1 MPSLRSQPGG
11 SGDLYQSAIKHNNTM
26 GQFKKDYDRIETVKG
41 NDAFLVEDSLDG
53 KVKYATPSQIN
64 AMFSKFVAD
73 IETAVEKAAVASTKA
88 AAAAASAEAA
98 AASKTESVEA
108 KAAAAASAAAA
119 AASAAEANAAL
130 ASAVKK
136 AGDDMRTLAEAL
148 TLKRLMSGRLTVP
161 HLSVDKLDVWKE
173 NNIVQKGMGAPK
185 TIPLD
190 AGRLYVDVENDVL
203 YKSKNNSTVGDW
215 SNK

>member
-1 MPSLRSQPGG
+1 
-11 SGDLYQSAIKHNNTM
+11 M

-64 AMFSKFVAD
+64 AMFSKLVAD
-73 IETAVEKAAVASTKA
+73 IETAVEKAALASTKA

-108 KAAAAASAAAA
+108 KTAAAASAAAA

-136 AGDDMRTLAEAL
+136 AGDEMRTLAEAL
-148 TLKRLMSGRLTVP
+148 TQHDQRLLTIERTLKRLMSGRLTVP

>member
-1 MPSLRSQPGG
+1 
-11 SGDLYQSAIKHNNTM
+11 M

-73 IETAVEKAAVASTKA
+73 IETAVEKAALASTKA

-108 KAAAAASAAAA
+108 KTAAAASAAAA

-136 AGDDMRTLAEAL
+136 AGDEMRTLAEAL
-148 TLKRLMSGRLTVP
+148 TQHDQRLLTIERTLKRLMSGRLTVP

>member
-1 MPSLRSQPGG
+1 M
-11 SGDLYQSAIKHNNTM
+11 
-26 GQFKKDYDRIETVKG
+26 
-41 NDAFLVEDSLDG
+41 
-53 KVKYATPSQIN
+53 KYATPSQIN

-73 IETAVEKAAVASTKA
+73 IETAVEKAALASTKA
-88 AAAAASAEAA
+88 AAAAAAAEAA

-108 KAAAAASAAAA
+108 KTAAAASAAAA

-136 AGDDMRTLAEAL
+136 AGDEMRTLAEAL
-148 TLKRLMSGRLTVP
+148 TQHDQRLLTIERTLKRLMSGRLTVP

-190 AGRLYVDVENDVL
+190 AGRLYVDVENDIL

>member
-1 MPSLRSQPGG
+1 M
-11 SGDLYQSAIKHNNTM
+11 YQSAIKHNNTM

-41 NDAFLVEDSLDG
+41 NDAFLVEDSSDG

-73 IETAVEKAAVASTKA
+73 IETAAEKAALASTKA

-108 KAAAAASAAAA
+108 KTAAAASAAAA

-136 AGDDMRTLAEAL
+136 AGDEMRTLAEAL
-148 TLKRLMSGRLTVP
+148 TQHDQRLLTIERTLKRLMSGRLTVP

>member
-1 MPSLRSQPGG
+1 
-11 SGDLYQSAIKHNNTM
+11 M

-73 IETAVEKAAVASTKA
+73 IETAVEKAALASTKA

-108 KAAAAASAAAA
+108 KTAAAASAAAA

-136 AGDDMRTLAEAL
+136 AGDEMRTLAEAL
-148 TLKRLMSGRLTVP
+148 TQHDQRLLTIERTLKRLMSGRLTVP

-185 TIPLD
+185 TKPLD